1 MDDNEIVALFF
12 SRSERAITET
22 NIKYGHYCKSIAQNI
37 LKDILDAEEC
47 VNDTYMQAWNSI
59 PPTVPRYLAAFLG
72 KITRNLSINRL
83 KQRKSKKHGG
93 GQYEYVYEEL
103 ATLIASNESV
113 EDSYNEK
120 YLIEVINKYLESIS
134 EEKRKIFV
142 GRYWYMDSISDIAHK
157 LNISESKVKMILLRT
172 RKQLKI
178 ILEKEGITL

>member
-1 MDDNEIVALFF
+1 MEDVKIIDLYFA
-12 SRSERAITET
+12 RDTQAITET
-22 NIKYGHYCKSIAQNI
+22 DEKYGKYCYSVAFNV
-37 LKDILDAEEC
+37 LNNREDSSEC
-47 VNDTYMQAWNSI
+47 VNDTYNVAWNTI
-59 PPTVPRYLAAFLG
+59 PPNRPTILSAFLG

-142 GRYWYMDSISDIAHK
+142 GRYWYMNSISDIAHK